1 MTVLLPWFALVV
13 TILAGWAIIK
23 RLSTSMVLLFAGLA
37 MISFA
42 VICGVHG
49 FLPKGVK
56 PSGFVWFDI
65 FELLRSIATKQTSGI
80 GLLIMVAGGYAA
92 YMDRI
97 GAAHAL
103 VRVCVKPLD
112 ALSSPYLVLVM
123 GYLIGQALV
132 TVIPSAAGLAMLLL
146 VALFPILRAVGCS
159 AAASAAVIGTSAG
172 MTLGPASG
180 TANLAAQTAG
190 LEPIIYFVQCQLPVA
205 IPTLIVVAIC
215 HYFVQKYYDKKNDD
229 VYSDAILTKKDDL
242 RNVPAWYAILPVLPI
257 ALMIVFSKLVYSA
270 VKLNTISAL
279 LLVWVFTI
287 IVELIRRRDFKP
299 VLADGA
305 FIFKAMG
312 GMFSSIVA
320 LIICAEF
327 FATGLKVTGLIS
339 ALITHAQG
347 MGLGLNGMTAVLT
360 GVVGIVTFLTGSGV
374 GAFSS
379 FAALAPEVAN
389 GLGGTA
395 AGLRYSD
402 AVCLR
407 YAPRHVSCRRRHHC
421 SCRCSRC
428 LSDGYRP
435 PYMDSDDCRHDHRP
449 YRQRCLLRLILMN
462 TRAPC
467 GPVGESNEKNPHPRF
482 NSSAVVFFRLCFG
495 NFGCSESDRYQKSL
509 P

>member
-242 RNVPAWYAILPVLPI
+242 RNVPGWYAILPVLPI

-395 AGLRYSD
+395 AAFG
-402 AVCLR
+402 
-407 YAPRHVSCRRRHHC
+407 
-421 SCRCSRC
+421 CRCSRC

-435 PYMDSDDCRHDHRP
+435 PYLDSDDRRYDHRP
-449 YRQRCLLRLILMN
+449 HRQRCLLRLTLMN
-462 TRAPC
+462 IRAPC

-482 NSSAVVFFRLCFG
+482 NSSAVVFFCLCFG
-495 NFGCSESDRYQKSL
+495 NFGCSESDRYQKSFTENRPDRRQL
-509 P
+509 LQLL

>member
-242 RNVPAWYAILPVLPI
+242 RNVPGWYAILPVLPI

-360 GVVGIVTFLTGSGV
+360 GVVGIVTFLTGS
-374 GAFSS
+374 
-379 FAALAPEVAN
+379 
-389 GLGGTA
+389 
-395 AGLRYSD
+395 
-402 AVCLR
+402 
-407 YAPRHVSCRRRHHC
+407 
-421 SCRCSRC
+421 
-428 LSDGYRP
+428 DGYRP
-435 PYMDSDDCRHDHRP
+435 PYLDSDDRRYDHRP
-449 YRQRCLLRLILMN
+449 HRQRCLLRLTLMN
-462 TRAPC
+462 IRAPC

-482 NSSAVVFFRLCFG
+482 NSSAVVFFCLCFG
-495 NFGCSESDRYQKSL
+495 NFGCSESDRYQKSFTENRPDRRQL
-509 P
+509 LQLL